1 MIVVFESWRQLIAE
15 LGSLDEESLRES
27 INLEVS
33 TYKRKS
39 VLSRLHQRYTKL
51 RAKRERQLLI
61 DGEMLL

>member
-1 MIVVFESWRQLIAE
+1 MIVVFESWRQLISE

-27 INLEVS
+27 INFEVS